1 MMKETDLESFTS
13 MCLLYNAYIS
23 KTPEPNAAEIKKVNK
38 KKFQKYDFDKSKSI
52 EEA

>member
-1 MMKETDLESFTS
+1 
-13 MCLLYNAYIS
+13 MCLLYNAYID
-23 KTPEPNAAEIKKVNK
+23 KAPVPDKNEIKKVNK